1 MQDPVPAFCL
11 SYLLKSGPS
20 PGHLAIQNP
29 SRFES
34 LMVQD
39 LVKLTVYANYR
50 IHLLCPDSTLGA
62 GDTGLAMPR
71 SYLHDVQSS
80 EAKPAVVQPTV
91 MSNVRPLDT
100 SLLPNLPLS
109 VGPDARPA
117 QASFRNTERCEEPWI
132 RKKALGF
139 PDS

>member
-20 PGHLAIQNP
+20 PGHFAIQNP
-29 SRFES
+29 STFES

-39 LVKLTVYANYR
+39 LVKLIVYANYR
-50 IHLLCPDSTLGA
+50 IYPLCPDSTLGA

-91 MSNVRPLDT
+91 MSNVRPPHT
-100 SLLPNLPLS
+100 SLLPNLPHQL
-109 VGPDARPA
+109 VLMHVLPRHH
-117 QASFRNTERCEEPWI
+117 
-132 RKKALGF
+132 LGIQRAVKNLG
-139 PDS
+139 SGRRL